1 MLSKV
6 PRLIFCDE
14 VMEGTS
20 EEGKIAVI
28 VIGNGSGE
36 SLVTQGH
43 QMLKIDIE
51 RRKVIDAQPM
61 NLSNIVLVAA
71 HSA

>member
-14 VMEGTS
+14 VMKGTS
-20 EEGKIAVI
+20 EEGQIAVI
-28 VIGNGSGE
+28 VIGDGRGE
-36 SLVTQGH
+36 GLITQAH

-51 RRKVIDAQPM
+51 RRKVIDAQAM

-71 HSA
+71 PSA